1 MRHHRPQRG
10 GYNIIDLHGDIL
22 ISKAIDED
30 DYIKTLHTLSEKKLA
45 TLKGEKNIFIKKKK
59 LQDYLLQKGYEYDI
73 IKEIITQT

>member
-30 DYIKTLHTLSEKKLA
+30 DILEESEKTLLGLHDSI
-45 TLKGEKNIFIKKKK
+45 GVRIN
-59 LQDYLLQKGYEYDI
+59 
-73 IKEIITQT
+73 